1 MDQSIF
7 NGERARVWHVS
18 WQLTFGRDLLRWPS
32 LADRIVGRLISAN
45 DSEGRALLFYLV
57 LPSEIHVIS
66 RMRPGDP
73 PSSLAA
79 GVANVI
85 GKWVRQADGLL
96 GPVFVAPFRSE
107 AIGDLESLCRDFR
120 MLAWRPVSTG
130 LRDGPTNYA
139 FSALRIL
146 LGLNLPGGFRTGP
159 LFEMLGSKVPQD
171 RALIRRVM
179 AEPPAE
185 LDVLQWELA
194 KDLVP
199 ARGTL
204 GPGGMMTRH
213 VQGPAAAL
221 VAASKDK
228 SIDGALRILARWVE
242 VKLGLQG
249 GHGLSSNGG
258 PEGARGRAL
267 VGGLALKLGL
277 CSASSVARHFG
288 RAKATLS
295 EQMAASG
302 KRAADQA
309 ILTIPMQQIAREAIA
324 IALHARDAGAG

>member
-1 MDQSIF
+1 
-7 NGERARVWHVS
+7 
-18 WQLTFGRDLLRWPS
+18 
-32 LADRIVGRLISAN
+32 
-45 DSEGRALLFYLV
+45 
-57 LPSEIHVIS
+57 
-66 RMRPGDP
+66 
-73 PSSLAA
+73 
-79 GVANVI
+79 
-85 GKWVRQADGLL
+85 
-96 GPVFVAPFRSE
+96 
-107 AIGDLESLCRDFR
+107 

-139 FSALRIL
+139 FSAVRIL

-159 LFEMLGSKVPQD
+159 LFDLLGSKVPQD

-179 AEPPAE
+179 AEPPTQ
-185 LDVLQWELA
+185 LDVLQWELS

-204 GPGGMMTRH
+204 GPDGMMTRH
-213 VQGPAAAL
+213 VQGPAAVL

-228 SIDGALRILARWVE
+228 SIDGALRILVRWVE

-267 VGGLALKLGL
+267 VAGLAMKSGL

-302 KRAADQA
+302 MRAADQA
-309 ILTIPMQQIAREAIA
+309 ILAIPMEQIVREAIA
-324 IALHARDAGAG
+324 IVLHARDAGAG